1 MEGGAKEMC
10 KRKAEREKEWLRV
23 CLREMAG
30 SGGCFEISNFML
42 ICLLII
48 QLDIPNEFAVRKS
61 VFSMCESVLYMCVC
75 VVCVH
80 VCYVCMCMC
89 AFKCHFAGALQGQ
102 HK

>member
-1 MEGGAKEMC
+1 MEGGVKEMC
-10 KRKAEREKEWLRV
+10 KRKAETEKEWVRV

-61 VFSMCESVLYMCVC
+61 VFSMCECVLYMCVYVC

-80 VCYVCMCMC
+80 VCLYALCVYVYVCI
-89 AFKCHFAGALQGQ
+89 
-102 HK
+102 

>member
-1 MEGGAKEMC
+1 MEGGGKEMC
-10 KRKAEREKEWLRV
+10 KRKAEREKEWVRV

-61 VFSMCESVLYMCVC
+61 VFSMCECVLYMCVYVC

-80 VCYVCMCMC
+80 VCLCALCVYVYVCI
-89 AFKCHFAGALQGQ
+89 
-102 HK
+102 

>member
-10 KRKAEREKEWLRV
+10 KRKAEREKEWVRV
-23 CLREMAG
+23 CQREMAG

-61 VFSMCESVLYMCVC
+61 VFTMCESVLYICVCVC

-80 VCYVCMCMC
+80 VCLCALCVYVYVCI
-89 AFKCHFAGALQGQ
+89 
-102 HK
+102 